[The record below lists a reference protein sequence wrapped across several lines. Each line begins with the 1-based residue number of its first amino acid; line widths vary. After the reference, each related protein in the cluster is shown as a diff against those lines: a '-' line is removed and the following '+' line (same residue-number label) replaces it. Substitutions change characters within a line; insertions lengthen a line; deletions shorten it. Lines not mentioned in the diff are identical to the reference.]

1 MAKPKRWTSII
12 VEGENMTVFLIGIGG
27 VFVIGAIGLFIV
39 AGTWASGIAAAF
51 FWLLGFGA
59 GATGIACYIKAF
71 RDIRFVEE
79 RRTKAYEMRE
89 MRERNRESREAERE
103 QRDIARFE
111 REQAMWE
118 EITLIQHYLFSP
130 SENKPDVEWDND
142 QAEVVD

>member
-12 VEGENMTVFLIGIGG
+12 VEGENMTVFLIGVGG
-27 VFVIGAIGLFIV
+27 VLVIGAIGLFIV
-39 AGTWASGIAAAF
+39 AGTSASGIAAAL

-59 GATGIACYIKAF
+59 GATGITCYIKAY
-71 RDIRFVEE
+71 RDIGWKEK
-79 RRTKAYEMRE
+79 RRAKVDEIRE

-130 SENKPDVEWDND
+130 SENKPDVEWDNE
-142 QAEVVD
+142 QAEAVD